1 MLSKMARPVS
11 QTYKDISK
19 IDLSKSKLPEL
30 KQYAKYL
37 NIKVSGNK
45 GEVKERIEQQVKKEL
60 CAVTIQKT
68 FRRHMVSKWMKL
80 KGTRENCVN
89 DTDFYTL
96 EPLNDIPYL
105 HFIKY
110 TDASQNFN
118 YGFDI
123 KSLCTMATKN
133 KKFENPYNREN
144 MKVPFGLNLVKVVKL
159 TNILFPGNNM
169 FNDIATMYES
179 SNMFVEVQQTR
190 EQAFFTHYEALQQI
204 PLEQRI
210 TGLFIHIDSLGN
222 YSNRDWLSQLNE
234 DRLYYLILKI
244 NQLWYRINNSLR
256 NRICPYISPFSPE
269 VFGRGQINLTREMVV
284 KMAEILVY
292 SGLDDEHKQ
301 LGAMYFL
308 SGLTLVSSDA
318 RNQMPWLYENY
329 FSIVHQ

>member
-19 IDLSKSKLPEL
+19 IDLSKAKLPEL
-30 KQYAKYL
+30 KQYAKDL
-37 NIKVSGNK
+37 NIKISGKK

-60 CAVTIQKT
+60 SSVIIQKT
-68 FRRHMVSKWMKL
+68 FRRYMVFKWMKL

-89 DTDFYTL
+89 ETDFYTL
-96 EPLNDIPYL
+96 EPLNEIPYL

-110 TDASQNFN
+110 TDISQNFN

-159 TNILFPGNNM
+159 TNILFPGNDL

-179 SNMFVEVQQTR
+179 TNMFVEVPQTR
-190 EQAFFTHYEALQQI
+190 EQAFFAHYESLQQT

-222 YSNRDWLSQLNE
+222 YSNREWLSQLNE
-234 DRLYYLILKI
+234 DRLYYLVLKI
-244 NQLWYRINNSLR
+244 NQLWHRVPNSLKM
-256 NRICPYISPFSPE
+256 RICPHISPFSTD
-269 VFGRGQINLTREMVV
+269 VFGTGQVNLTLEMVV

-308 SGLTLVSSDA
+308 TGLTFVSANA
-318 RNQMPWLYENY
+318 RNQLPWLYENY
-329 FSIVHQ
+329 FSM